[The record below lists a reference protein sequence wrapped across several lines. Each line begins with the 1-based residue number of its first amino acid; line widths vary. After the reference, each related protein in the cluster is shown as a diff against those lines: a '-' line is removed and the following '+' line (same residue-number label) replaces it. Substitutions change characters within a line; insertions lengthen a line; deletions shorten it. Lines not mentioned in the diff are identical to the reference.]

1 MNALTGRAVGF
12 IGLGLMGQ
20 GMTRNL
26 LRAGARLLVNDLD
39 PATVDAL
46 VAEGA
51 IGRETP
57 AAVAGESG
65 TVILMV
71 TDTRAAESVLLGQ
84 GGVLEGLRPDA
95 LVIDMGTTAATATRR
110 FAERVRAAGG
120 DYVDAPVSGG
130 MVGARDGTLSIMAGG
145 AEAALDRARPV
156 LDVLGSRLTHVGP
169 VGAGQVAKAANQ
181 IIVGLTIGAVAEGLT
196 LARRAGVDPARV
208 REAVMGGFADSRVLE
223 LHGKR
228 MIENDFE
235 PGAHCTVQQKDLSQ
249 ALELARELDQELP
262 ATRLCL
268 EFYDRLIAEGH
279 GKLDHAALIKVLDK
293 G

>member
-1 MNALTGRAVGF
+1 MMNALTGRAVGF

-26 LRAGARLLVNDLD
+26 LRAGTRLLVNDLD
-39 PATVDAL
+39 PAAVDAV

-51 IGRETP
+51 VAKETP
-57 AAVAGESG
+57 AAVAADSAM
-65 TVILMV
+65 VIVMV
-71 TDTRAAESVLLGQ
+71 TDTPAAESVLLGA
-84 GGVLEGLRPDA
+84 GGVLEGLEPGV

-110 FAERVRAAGG
+110 FAERIRAAGG
-120 DYVDAPVSGG
+120 EYVDAPVSGG
-130 MVGARDGTLSIMAGG
+130 MVGAREGTLSIMAGG
-145 AEAALDRARPV
+145 TEAAVERARQIFG
-156 LDVLGSRLTHVGP
+156 VLGGRVTHVGP

-228 MIENDFE
+228 MIEGDFE

-249 ALELARELDQELP
+249 ALDLARELDQELP
-262 ATRLCL
+262 ATKLCL
-268 EFYDRLIAEGH
+268 GLYDKLIAEGH
-279 GKLDHAALIKVLDK
+279 GKLDHAALIKVLE
-293 G
+293 

>member
-57 AAVAGESG
+57 AAIAGESG

-268 EFYDRLIAEGH
+268 ELYDRLIAEGH

>member
-268 EFYDRLIAEGH
+268 ELYDRLIAEGH
-279 GKLDHAALIKVLDK
+279 GKLDHAALIKVLEK